1 MTING
6 ETLLQT
12 TTAWMKQYWRQACVA
27 LLFVNVALILSFSNY
42 ALNRPSLFDISSD
55 FLVAEQQCLAE
66 LARQNCTRPFAF
78 GRPPDMRVHRRP
90 MRESLKHAMAEQ
102 LELTNVMLRSPEK
115 QKFVV
120 FRLYPY
126 AGLGNRFLAVI
137 STFIV
142 GMITRRAVIID
153 WSTAPNQMVD
163 FDELFEQPPP
173 KQAYFL
179 LLKDVLKLYP
189 SLEADIQGKQPL
201 RFHHFKQPPW
211 AQHLIFRSPLCID
224 FSTHEHE
231 KVLLIESWH
240 YYSVALRNNP
250 LYRKLYDEWFE
261 PYQVYTVLF
270 PLLFKPKPEIQQQ
283 IDVFR
288 EQNFGEY
295 AISLHIRTLESNK
308 MTADHQRVFWNC
320 ADDILKTQ
328 STLGQNYSIYI
339 ATEDAC
345 VKLEARRRYGC
356 HAVFGIEPYS
366 RENLQGLKNGL
377 IDNFLLGEGDDIIV
391 SGSSTYSNVA
401 AARTWIVPHTV
412 MNTPRLCVK
421 LLHAEPVMHQWNE
434 MLQAPDSHCIDP
446 KEIDDMLNR
455 DEFAWH

>member
-1 MTING
+1 MH
-6 ETLLQT
+6 
-12 TTAWMKQYWRQACVA
+12 MCVCGVCVVWCVCMCVSECVYVCVCGCTCVLVHA
-27 LLFVNVALILSFSNY
+27 RVCPCVCLFVCRGWL
-42 ALNRPSLFDISSD
+42 
-55 FLVAEQQCLAE
+55 
-66 LARQNCTRPFAF
+66 QNW
-78 GRPPDMRVHRRP
+78 
-90 MRESLKHAMAEQ
+90 K
-102 LELTNVMLRSPEK
+102 
-115 QKFVV
+115 
-120 FRLYPY
+120 
-126 AGLGNRFLAVI
+126 
-137 STFIV
+137 
-142 GMITRRAVIID
+142 
-153 WSTAPNQMVD
+153 
-163 FDELFEQPPP
+163 
-173 KQAYFL
+173 
-179 LLKDVLKLYP
+179 
-189 SLEADIQGKQPL
+189 
-201 RFHHFKQPPW
+201 
-211 AQHLIFRSPLCID
+211 
-224 FSTHEHE
+224 
-231 KVLLIESWH
+231 
-240 YYSVALRNNP
+240 
-250 LYRKLYDEWFE
+250 
-261 PYQVYTVLF
+261 
-270 PLLFKPKPEIQQQ
+270 
-283 IDVFR
+283 
-288 EQNFGEY
+288 
-295 AISLHIRTLESNK
+295 
-308 MTADHQRVFWNC
+308 VFWNC